1 MEFRP
6 LRADEVDV
14 RIGQQMDNGDVILLL
29 YKDARCDMN
38 ILDEFGVVWQRK
50 HYECKG
56 NLFCSVGIYNSFI
69 KEWVWKDDCGTES
82 YTEKEKGEASDSF
95 KRACFNWG
103 IGREL
108 YTAPFIYIKADK
120 LKFAEDKD
128 GKVKKSPNGKPIC
141 KTKFRVK
148 DMVVENG
155 KIVRLCICDE
165 KGNDLF
171 TEGYAKTKKDDAII
185 CEGCGNPL
193 TAIMGNDGKFISISK
208 VAETSKEATKKTY
221 GEEHILCAECIK
233 DKEVLKRVINGHKG

>member
-6 LRADEVDV
+6 LRNDEVDV
-14 RIGQQMDNGDVILLL
+14 RIGQQLDNGDVILLL

-38 ILDEFGVVWQRK
+38 ILDESGVLWQRK

-56 NLFCSVGIYNSFI
+56 NLFCSVGIYISGLG
-69 KEWVWKDDCGTES
+69 EWVWKDDCGTES
-82 YTEKEKGEASDSF
+82 FTEKEKGEASDSF

-120 LKFAEDKD
+120 LKFAD
-128 GKVKKSPNGKPIC
+128 KKSPNGKPIC

-148 DMVVENG
+148 DMAVENG
-155 KIVRLCICDE
+155 RIVRLCICDE

-171 TEGYAKTKKDDAII
+171 TDGYGRMKTEDPVI
-185 CEGCGNPL
+185 CEGCGNPI
-193 TAIMGNDGKFISISK
+193 TATLGKDKKFISISK
-208 VAETSKEATKKTY
+208 IAETSRKVTKETY
-221 GEEHILCAECIK
+221 GEEHILCSECLK
-233 DKEVLKRVINGHKG
+233 DKEVLKRVIHGHKG